1 MPNTI
6 NTTYLERREKT
17 YTIKCLGED
26 PEILQRRELK
36 GSYKVISEFYF
47 KNLTKLWNNS

>member
-6 NTTYLERREKT
+6 NTTYLERREKA

-26 PEILQRRELK
+26 LEIPQRRELK
-36 GSYKVISEFYF
+36 GSYKGNV
-47 KNLTKLWNNS
+47 